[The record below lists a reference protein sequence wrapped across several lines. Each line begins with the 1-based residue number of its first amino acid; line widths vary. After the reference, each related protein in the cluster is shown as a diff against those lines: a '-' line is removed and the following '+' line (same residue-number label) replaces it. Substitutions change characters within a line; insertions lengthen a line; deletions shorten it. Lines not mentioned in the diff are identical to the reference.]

1 LFLKSKTLNATRKMV
16 EPKGFVVYKD
26 SEYNEDITSSCT
38 AAIDSKHRELMQ
50 LGKMKNEVLTENVQF
65 RSPSTA
71 TKVLIG
77 NLIDGNI
84 VWVDSNRYTL
94 EKLLVEN
101 EKRANGE

>member
-1 LFLKSKTLNATRKMV
+1 MV

-38 AAIDSKHRELMQ
+38 ATIYNKHCELMQ
-50 LGKMKNEVLTENVQF
+50 LGKMKKEVLTENVQF
-65 RSPSTA
+65 GSPSTA
-71 TKVLIG
+71 AKVLIG

-84 VWVDSNRYTL
+84 VWVDSNGYTL
-94 EKLLVEN
+94 KQLLVEN